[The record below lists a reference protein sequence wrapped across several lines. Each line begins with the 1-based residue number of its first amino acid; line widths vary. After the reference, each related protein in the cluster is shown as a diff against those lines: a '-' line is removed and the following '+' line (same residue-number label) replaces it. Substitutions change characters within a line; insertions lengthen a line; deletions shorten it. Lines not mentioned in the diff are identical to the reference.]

1 MNPCGL
7 YSKLAQTH
15 SLPTEI
21 IDLVLGPS
29 LRFLMSHWGKKSVK
43 DKVIGKKW
51 IYLERNTL
59 LTEFAISEGKCSLR
73 STLHR
78 QECGPFQRA
87 NEASAG
93 GVVSFYGPGNFIG

>member
-29 LRFLMSHWGKKSVK
+29 LRFLMSHWGKNSVK

-59 LTEFAISEGKCSLR
+59 LTEFAISE
-73 STLHR
+73 
-78 QECGPFQRA
+78 
-87 NEASAG
+87 ASAALEAHSTDKNVG
-93 GVVSFYGPGNFIG
+93 HSREQTRPQQVVWLVFMGQVIS